1 MSEAAAGNGSTF
13 LTEAKT
19 TMQQQQQQQQQSIN
33 QIQVL
38 SNNEDGNPVDMNQS
52 EIKGPT

>member
-19 TMQQQQQQQQQSIN
+19 TMQQQQQQQSIN